1 MKSQESKKADP
12 AAPARVEAPRRF
24 DRPEPMEAAPEA
36 PTRHGALDAAR
47 RFGHSFASVLAVPPG
62 TPAPVQARLALQ
74 AADANRILRPSGSGS
89 PLPEE
94 TRRRMESG
102 FGADFS
108 DVRTHVGDE
117 APSIGAVA
125 YTRGSN
131 IHFAPGKYDPSSS
144 EGQKLLAH
152 ELTHVVQQRAGR
164 VPVPSGPGLPINDSP
179 ALEREADLLG
189 KRALSQ
195 PVPKREEE

>member
-1 MKSQESKKADP
+1 MKSQDTKKAAPVAPARADAPRLFDRPDP
-12 AAPARVEAPRRF
+12 AAL
-24 DRPEPMEAAPEA
+24 
-36 PTRHGALDAAR
+36 GNDAAGLEGAVETAR
-47 RFGHSFASVLAVPPG
+47 RLGHSFAAMLPVPPG
-62 TPAPVQARLALQ
+62 TPAPVQARLVMQPA
-74 AADANRILRPSGSGS
+74 AADRVLRPSGSGA

-108 DVRTHVGDE
+108 DVRTHVGSE

-131 IHFAPGKYDPSSS
+131 IHFAPGRYNPASS

-179 ALEREADLLG
+179 ALEREADALG
-189 KRALSQ
+189 AKALSA
-195 PVPKREEE
+195 PTPKEEE